1 MSLLMNNCIL
11 CSLICPPY
19 IFAYTNFVY
28 VQLLIA
34 TFDSN
39 GWMIKLV
46 DKALFVPWC
55 TSNKFCGK
63 SVHKTQM

>member
-39 GWMIKLV
+39 G
-46 DKALFVPWC
+46 
-55 TSNKFCGK
+55 
-63 SVHKTQM
+63 